1 MSPDAASEI
10 DKGAIRAKYLQER
23 DKRLRPDGNAQYQRL
38 SGRFAHYAVD
48 PYLPVEPRDP
58 VTDDVTVAII
68 GGGFAGLLTGARL
81 AEAGV
86 TDVRIIDK
94 GGDFGGT
101 WYWNRYPGAQCDTAS
116 MVYMPLLEETGHM
129 PTEKYAHGPEILEH
143 CQRIGKRFGLN
154 DGALFHT
161 EVTGLEWDDVRAR
174 WVVSTDRGRSEE
186 HTSEL
191 QSLMRI
197 SYAVFC
203 LKKQNDTTPDNTQ

>member
-1 MSPDAASEI
+1 M
-10 DKGAIRAKYLQER
+10 IRRPPRSTRTDILFPYTTLVRSER

-68 GGGFAGLLTGARL
+68 GGGFAGLLNGARL

-101 WYWNRYPGAQCDTAS
+101 
-116 MVYMPLLEETGHM
+116 
-129 PTEKYAHGPEILEH
+129 
-143 CQRIGKRFGLN
+143 
-154 DGALFHT
+154 
-161 EVTGLEWDDVRAR
+161 
-174 WVVSTDRGRSEE
+174 
-186 HTSEL
+186 
-191 QSLMRI
+191 
-197 SYAVFC
+197 
-203 LKKQNDTTPDNTQ
+203 

>member
-68 GGGFAGLLTGARL
+68 GGGF
-81 AEAGV
+81 
-86 TDVRIIDK
+86 
-94 GGDFGGT
+94 
-101 WYWNRYPGAQCDTAS
+101 
-116 MVYMPLLEETGHM
+116 
-129 PTEKYAHGPEILEH
+129 
-143 CQRIGKRFGLN
+143 
-154 DGALFHT
+154 
-161 EVTGLEWDDVRAR
+161 
-174 WVVSTDRGRSEE
+174 RSEE

-203 LKKQNDTTPDNTQ
+203 LKKKHHTAPTNKKAQQRIEPHTITKQNN

>member
-68 GGGFAGLLTGARL
+68 GGGFAGRLTGARL
-81 AEAGV
+81 AAAGF
-86 TDVRIIDK
+86 TAFRLIDT

-101 WYWNRYPGAQCDTAS
+101 RYWNRYPGAPFGTAPMADT
-116 MVYMPLLEETGHM
+116 
-129 PTEKYAHGPEILEH
+129 
-143 CQRIGKRFGLN
+143 Q
-154 DGALFHT
+154 FH
-161 EVTGLEWDDVRAR
+161 
-174 WVVSTDRGRSEE
+174 
-186 HTSEL
+186 
-191 QSLMRI
+191 
-197 SYAVFC
+197 
-203 LKKQNDTTPDNTQ
+203 

>member
-68 GGGFAGLLTGARL
+68 GGGFAGLPTRARL

-94 GGDFGGT
+94 GGDFGGA
-101 WYWNRYPGAQCDTAS
+101 WYWDRYPGAQCDTAS
-116 MVYMPLLEETGHM
+116 MVSMPFPQETGHR
-129 PTEKYAHGPEILEH
+129 PTEKDATGP
-143 CQRIGKRFGLN
+143 RIHHPSPR
-154 DGALFHT
+154 
-161 EVTGLEWDDVRAR
+161 TG
-174 WVVSTDRGRSEE
+174 T
-186 HTSEL
+186 
-191 QSLMRI
+191 RI
-197 SYAVFC
+197 
-203 LKKQNDTTPDNTQ
+203 

>member
-68 GGGFAGLLTGARL
+68 GACFVGLLTGARL
-81 AEAGV
+81 AQDGV

-94 GGDFGGT
+94 GGDVGGS
-101 WYWNRYPGAQCDTAS
+101 WHLNRTPGAVCAHAS
-116 MVYMPLLEETGHM
+116 MG
-129 PTEKYAHGPEILEH
+129 
-143 CQRIGKRFGLN
+143 F
-154 DGALFHT
+154 
-161 EVTGLEWDDVRAR
+161 
-174 WVVSTDRGRSEE
+174 
-186 HTSEL
+186 
-191 QSLMRI
+191 
-197 SYAVFC
+197 
-203 LKKQNDTTPDNTQ
+203 